1 MRNARAVP
9 APVPVVDGRGLGC
22 ACAHLVRLAYFLSC
36 PVCDLV
42 AEGRLV
48 MPSMAEVGES
58 RPVIASCLCGAEV
71 EGLGVV
77 VEVLG

>member
-1 MRNARAVP
+1 
-9 APVPVVDGRGLGC
+9 
-22 ACAHLVRLAYFLSC
+22 
-36 PVCDLV
+36 
-42 AEGRLV
+42 